1 MQGVIDYPLSAT
13 TTESETDMAGKFQMY
28 SQEGSDAVE
37 VALQPVLDQIKA
49 LRVSLD
55 DVYAQVAREGYPEVY
70 DTEPRSVCR
79 ELIEQAL
86 RDIEFIW

>member
-1 MQGVIDYPLSAT
+1 
-13 TTESETDMAGKFQMY
+13 MY

-37 VALQPVLDQIKA
+37 AAIQPLLDQIKG
-49 LRVSLD
+49 LRIQLD
-55 DVYAQVAREGYPEVY
+55 DVYKTVKEQGYPEVY

-79 ELIEQAL
+79 QLIEQAL

>member
-1 MQGVIDYPLSAT
+1 
-13 TTESETDMAGKFQMY
+13 MAGKFQMY

-37 VALQPVLDQIKA
+37 AAIKPLLDDIRA

-55 DVYAQVAREGYPEVY
+55 AVYKEVARQGYPEVY
-70 DTEPRSVCR
+70 DTEPLSVCR
-79 ELIEQAL
+79 ELIEEAL